1 MLETEMKTK
10 YLFLI
15 INHTSTHPMS
25 GCPPHCT
32 DPGTSCC
39 CLAAS
44 ATSLYLGHSVQGH
57 RQAPRPSSPIQPLTS
72 QSAASLSL
80 LWPKDALQSLLWL
93 LTPHIRALLC
103 VDALLS
109 SLGSDKPYGEGSFT
123 HHTWVLTFCARV
135 HEYTLTSLGMHPLI
149 SKVSSPNL
157 DTFVTLLGL

>member
-1 MLETEMKTK
+1 MKTK

-32 DPGTSCC
+32 DPGTLCC
-39 CLAAS
+39 CLAGS
-44 ATSLYLGHSVQGH
+44 A
-57 RQAPRPSSPIQPLTS
+57 PSPCPS
-72 QSAASLSL
+72 Q
-80 LWPKDALQSLLWL
+80 
-93 LTPHIRALLC
+93 
-103 VDALLS
+103 
-109 SLGSDKPYGEGSFT
+109 
-123 HHTWVLTFCARV
+123 TFCAGPQSSTKALLPHPASDFTIGCFSFSPLTQGCPPIFALTLDTPHQGTALCRCPPFQLGLWQTVLGRKLHSSYLGADILCYRV